1 MADVSAKDQSQERIV
16 NLFALI
22 FSLIFMPFV
31 SDQPV
36 YVFVIFEFKIIIDNR
51 NFSLYLL
58 LLD

>member
-36 YVFVIFEFKIIIDNR
+36 YVFVIFEFKIIDNR

-58 LLD
+58 LD